1 MHPRCIP
8 VDEDAFDGEATDEDA
23 KDKDATDKDAT
34 DEDATDKD
42 ATDEDA
48 TSESKKFEKKTKFSQ
63 SLILPCAEG
72 QKPCQHVSIVNQKIF
87 APPENVCAYG
97 I

>member
-1 MHPRCIP
+1 M
-8 VDEDAFDGEATDEDA
+8 DEDTTDEDA
-23 KDKDATDKDAT
+23 N
-34 DEDATDKD
+34 DEDVR
-42 ATDEDA
+42 DEDA
-48 TSESKKFEKKTKFSQ
+48 TSASKKFENKTKFSQ